1 MRGTAGGSSI
11 QISFRRHG
19 LRYLHRIRIPQK
31 PSRIPIVLH
40 SELGLFATLRLLIVV
55 WPSVISNLSPW
66 HCTQTQTGLWSD
78 SPSSEFSGNCY
89 AILLV
94 QIEHK
99 PIVQG
104 RNGWMVVTIAFPS
117 ENRGWLEHLTI
128 IQTLKILGTHTRF
141 DYERRSGYTRST
153 ALLLARVIFKLAC
166 GIDGRNKVSQGAQVA
181 QDGYDGFRPEA
192 AYPPVS
198 FPSAM
203 RVRGAEGEPSFMG
216 KDWSY
221 RPFPLWTR

>member
-1 MRGTAGGSSI
+1 MRGTENDPSI
-11 QISFRRHG
+11 QISFRRHITG
-19 LRYLHRIRIPQK
+19 YLSLSQQNIHESSII
-31 PSRIPIVLH
+31 SH
-40 SELGLFATLRLLIVV
+40 SELAIFATLILLIVV
-55 WPSVISNLSPW
+55 WPSVISNLSLW

-117 ENRGWLEHLTI
+117 ENRGWLGWLEHLTI

-141 DYERRSGYTRST
+141 DYESRSGYTRSAAFIAST
-153 ALLLARVIFKLAC
+153 SHIQ
-166 GIDGRNKVSQGAQVA
+166 IGRW
-181 QDGYDGFRPEA
+181 D
-192 AYPPVS
+192 
-198 FPSAM
+198 
-203 RVRGAEGEPSFMG
+203 
-216 KDWSY
+216 
-221 RPFPLWTR
+221 